1 VTARYRL
8 TILSIFILLGC
19 AGLYVRHERRA
30 QRLLI
35 EPSSLTLPADGG
47 VHTAFYLRI
56 ANAGSLSAKKIGVN
70 LTNLRL
76 LQVKANEVEGEL
88 RAPVMPQEQRLRL
101 SFRKQT
107 ILVPVTFVPDDK
119 DSYGDGTP
127 DFLRLHSEED
137 RQAFRAWFSAIAEA
151 KAIEPTDQLPP
162 EIDDCAAL
170 LRYAY
175 REAFHNHEAAWLAQE
190 HLEAL
195 GDLPSVQQYWYPQTP
210 LGVSLFRVTPG
221 PFLPEDLTRGGFSQ
235 FADAKTLMQ
244 RNTYFVSRDIRVAR
258 RGDIIFFRQLEQNSP
273 YHSIVVADDRATW
286 VVYHTGPIGK
296 AKGGM
301 RRVALEDLMHHPDV
315 RWRPVPE
322 NSNFLGVYRWNIL
335 RDGD

>member
-1 VTARYRL
+1 MSARYRL
-8 TILSIFILLGC
+8 AILFAFILLGC
-19 AGLYVRHERRA
+19 AGLYLRHERRA

-35 EPSSLTLPADGG
+35 EPSSLTLLADGG
-47 VHTAFYLRI
+47 VHTAFNLRL
-56 ANAGSLSAKKIGVN
+56 ANAGDLSTGKIAVN
-70 LTNLRL
+70 LPNLRL
-76 LQVKANEVEGEL
+76 LQVKANQVEGEL

-107 ILVPVTFVPDDK
+107 ILVPVMFVPDDK

-137 RQAFRAWFSAIAEA
+137 RRAFRAWFSAIAEA
-151 KAIEPTDQLPP
+151 VAVEPNEELPS

-170 LRYAY
+170 LRYSY
-175 REAFHNHEAAWLAQE
+175 REALHNHDAAWLQKE

-195 GDLPSVQQYWYPQTP
+195 ADLPSVQQYRYPQTP
-210 LGVSLFRVTPG
+210 LGVSLFRVAPG

-273 YHSIVVADDRATW
+273 YHSMVVADDNATW

-296 AKGGM
+296 AKGEM
-301 RRVALEDLMHHPDV
+301 RRVAVEDLMHHPDV